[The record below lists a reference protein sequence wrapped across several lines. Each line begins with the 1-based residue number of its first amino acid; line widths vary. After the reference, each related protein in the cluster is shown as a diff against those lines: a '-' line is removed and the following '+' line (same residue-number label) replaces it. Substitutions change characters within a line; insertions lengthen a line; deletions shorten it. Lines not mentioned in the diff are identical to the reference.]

1 MLIAQVTDLH
11 LHADAGH
18 PNLARFHRV
27 LDHLMS
33 LQPLPG
39 LLVLSGDL
47 ADDGALESYRHLQKA
62 LARWPGAVRFALGNH
77 DSRAHFRAVFG
88 EGHCEDGFVQGRAG
102 FGALQVLVLDSLEE
116 GRHGGAFCEAR
127 ARWLR
132 QAVQDSGGAP
142 LLVFLHH
149 PPVGVGIA
157 WIDPG
162 PRQDWIARLDDALQG
177 AQVAAICSGHVHL
190 GGVFRWRGRQV
201 VTCPSSSSDLS
212 LGFSPMR
219 AGQPDGRPLVEQGEP
234 AFALHR
240 WEDGAL
246 ATIFGRCP
254 QRVLAR
260 WDAATQPM
268 VAAML
273 AEQSPSPH

>member
-11 LHADAGH
+11 LHADPGH
-18 PNLARFHRV
+18 PNLARFTRV
-27 LDHLMS
+27 LDHLLS
-33 LQPLPG
+33 LQPRPD

-47 ADDGALESYRHLQKA
+47 ADDGALESYRHLEGA
-62 LARWPGAVRFALGNH
+62 LARWPHPVRFALGNH

-88 EGHCEDGFVQGRAG
+88 EGQVAGGFVQGRDR
-102 FGALQVLVLDSLEE
+102 FDSLQVLVLDTLEE

-127 ARWLR
+127 ADWLR
-132 QAVQDSGGAP
+132 QAVRDSRDAP

-149 PPVGVGIA
+149 PPVDVGVA

-177 AQVAAICSGHVHL
+177 AQVAAICTGHVHL
-190 GGVFRWRGRQV
+190 GGVFCWRGRQV

-212 LGFSPMR
+212 LGFAPMP

-240 WEDGAL
+240 WQDGAL

-254 QRVLAR
+254 QRLLAR

-268 VAAML
+268 VAAMQ
-273 AEQSPSPH
+273 AEKNLP

>member
-27 LDHLMS
+27 LDHLLS
-33 LQPLPG
+33 LRPQPE

-47 ADDGALESYRHLQKA
+47 ADDGAPESYRHLREA
-62 LARWPGAVRFALGNH
+62 LARWPRALPVRFALGNH
-77 DSRAHFRAVFG
+77 DRRDAFRAVFG
-88 EGHCEDGFVQGRAG
+88 DAHFASGFVQGRSG
-102 FGALQVLVLDSLEE
+102 FGELQVLVLDSLEE

-127 ARWLR
+127 AGWLR
-132 QAVQDSGGAP
+132 QAVQASGAAP
-142 LLVFLHH
+142 LLVFMHH
-149 PPVGVGIA
+149 PPADVGIP

-162 PRQDWIARLDDALQG
+162 PGQDWITRLDGALQG
-177 AQVAAICSGHVHL
+177 AQVVGICSGHVHL
-190 GGVFRWRGRQV
+190 GGMFRWRGRQV
-201 VTCPSSSSDLS
+201 LTCPSSSSDLS
-212 LGFSPMR
+212 LGFAPMQ
-219 AGQPDGRPLVEQGEP
+219 AAQPDGRPLVEQGEP

-260 WDAATQPM
+260 WDATTRDM
-268 VAAML
+268 VSNML
-273 AEQSPSPH
+273 GESRH

>member
-11 LHADAGH
+11 LHADPSH
-18 PNLARFHRV
+18 PNLARFNRV
-27 LDHLMS
+27 LDHLLS
-33 LQPLPG
+33 LQPQPG

-47 ADDGALESYRHLQKA
+47 ADDGAPESYRHLQGA
-62 LARWPGAVRFALGNH
+62 LARWPHPLRFALGNH
-77 DSRAHFRAVFG
+77 DHRAHFRAVFG
-88 EGHCEDGFVQGRAG
+88 ERHDADGFVQGRAEFDG
-102 FGALQVLVLDSLEE
+102 LEVLVLDSLDE

-127 ARWLR
+127 AAWLR
-132 QAVQDSGGAP
+132 RAVQDCSGAP

-149 PPVGVGIA
+149 PPVDVGIP

-162 PRQDWIARLDDALQG
+162 PGQDWIARLNAALQG
-177 AQVAAICSGHVHL
+177 AQVAGICTGHVHL
-190 GGVFRWRGRQV
+190 AGVFPWRGRQV

-212 LGFSPMR
+212 LSFSPMG
-219 AGQPDGRPLVEQGEP
+219 AGQPDGRALVEQGEP

-246 ATIFGRCP
+246 ATLFGRCP

-260 WDAATQPM
+260 WDAGTQPM

-273 AEQSPSPH
+273 AEKNLP